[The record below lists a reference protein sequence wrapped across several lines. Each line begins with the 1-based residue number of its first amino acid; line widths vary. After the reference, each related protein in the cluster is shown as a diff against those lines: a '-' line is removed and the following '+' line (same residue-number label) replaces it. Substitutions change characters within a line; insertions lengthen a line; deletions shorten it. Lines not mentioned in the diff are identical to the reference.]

1 MKKSGKIELALGLF
15 FGITL
20 FSLTAYNLSY
30 TFLIPH
36 GAASAIS
43 YEDSTTSAA
52 STTTVVNTVDSN
64 GSTVS
69 TTVTTLATSQE
80 SSPYS
85 VTSVTASKLSTKNS
99 YSKTIS
105 YHLVDIKLAS
115 YGDLKTR
122 FANNAPSVNNT
133 EKLGAMVSDAE
144 GDGESVLAAING
156 DWAFANDARDGY
168 VIRNGVVY
176 RDTQQLTTGTGN
188 SVTSGDNFLVY
199 KDGTGM
205 TINEST
211 TTAKALYQTGCWQ
224 CFCFGPTL
232 VKAGTINVGS
242 SDEVS
247 QASGANERTA
257 IGYVGDHHFVFLV
270 AEMYGTNRQ
279 SAQNGFSLYNIA
291 TIMKNYGCQY
301 AYNLDGGG
309 SSRIYYNG
317 ACQNTLVG
325 SERAVGDMI
334 YVKAN

>member
-1 MKKSGKIELALGLF
+1 MKKYAKIELALGLF
-15 FGITL
+15 FGISL
-20 FSLTAYNLSY
+20 FALTAYNLSY

-43 YEDSTTSAA
+43 YDDASTSNG
-52 STTTVVNTVDSN
+52 STTTVVKTTDSN
-64 GSTVS
+64 GSVIS

-85 VTSVTASKLSTKNS
+85 ATTVSASKLSAKNS

-105 YHLVDIKLAS
+105 YHWVDIKLAS
-115 YGDLKTR
+115 YSDLKTR
-122 FANNAPSVNNT
+122 FADNAPSINNT
-133 EKLGAMVSDAE
+133 ETLGNMVSDAE
-144 GDGESVLAAING
+144 SDGESVLAAING
-156 DWAFANDARDGY
+156 DWAYANDARSGY

-176 RDTQQLTTGTGN
+176 RDAEQLTTGSGK
-188 SVTSGDNFLVY
+188 SVTSGDDFVVY
-199 KDGTGM
+199 KDGTGKAL
-205 TINEST
+205 TESS
-211 TTAKALYQTGCWQ
+211 TTAKTLYQAGCWQ

-232 VKAGTINVGS
+232 IDDGTIAVTTS
-242 SDEVS
+242 QDVS
-247 QASGANERTA
+247 QVSGANERTA
-257 IGYVGDHHFVFLV
+257 IGYLGDHHFAFLE

-291 TIMKNYGCQY
+291 TIMQSKGCQY

-334 YVKAN
+334 YVKAS